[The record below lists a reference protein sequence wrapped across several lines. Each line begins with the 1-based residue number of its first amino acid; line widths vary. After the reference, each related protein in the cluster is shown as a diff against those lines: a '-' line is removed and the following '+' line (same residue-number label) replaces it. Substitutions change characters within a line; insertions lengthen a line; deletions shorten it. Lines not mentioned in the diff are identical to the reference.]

1 MAETNT
7 GGGLTTKRT
16 AKDIALKARAQVAKM
31 GQQASEFAARA
42 LTAERATDK
51 LNKALGQAE
60 MTNAELRELAT
71 AQNELV
77 LQRTSHTHRAATD
90 VGGMAL
96 ALGVDLAAFEGMAA
110 LAARSEKVAKYQQYL
125 IGAPHLLL
133 GGAGYAAV
141 LVHRSKTGGFPSML
155 VESAEDAAKHLI
167 VLGASAYAK
176 EALTVRK

>member
-110 LAARSEKVAKYQQYL
+110 LAARSEKVAKLQPYL
-125 IGAPHLLL
+125 VGAPHLLV
-133 GGAGYAAV
+133 GTIGYASV

-155 VESAEDAAKHLI
+155 VESAEEAAKHLI